1 MKKTLLIYRITVM
14 VIGILLGVLLLVL
27 GALLKP
33 ETVHAIIKWGII
45 IYGFII
51 VLGNIPGLVSGIVNV
66 GKSTGVFDLVCALL
80 GIGLGV
86 AMICYQGS
94 ILVAIVGGYLI
105 VLPLVRVL
113 LADRKGEQ
121 LRRELIRIVLGVI
134 LLFFVPALLDVAVT
148 IIHWVLVIL
157 GWIVIALSAIFGAV
171 EIIHIRRAPC
181 AKKGGKIYVDATGDG
196 VVDTVF
202 VDTDGDGRVD
212 TEYRVDQ

>member
-1 MKKTLLIYRITVM
+1 MKKVLLTYRVTVM

-27 GALLKP
+27 GALMTP
-33 ETVHAIIKWGII
+33 ETVQTIIKWGII
-45 IYGFII
+45 MYGII
-51 VLGNIPGLVSGIVNV
+51 IILGNIPGLVSGIVNV

-94 ILVAIVGGYLI
+94 VLVAIVGIYLI
-105 VLPLVRVL
+105 VLPLIRVL

-121 LRRELIRIVLGVI
+121 LKRELIRIVLGMV
-134 LLFFVPALLDVAVT
+134 LLFFLPALLNVTAT
-148 IIHWVLVIL
+148 IIHWLLVIL
-157 GWIVIALSAIFGAV
+157 GWVVIALTVIFGAV
-171 EIIHIRRAPC
+171 EIIRILRAPTV
-181 AKKGGKIYVDATGDG
+181 KKGGKIYVDETGDG

-202 VDTDGDGRVD
+202 VDTDGDGQVD